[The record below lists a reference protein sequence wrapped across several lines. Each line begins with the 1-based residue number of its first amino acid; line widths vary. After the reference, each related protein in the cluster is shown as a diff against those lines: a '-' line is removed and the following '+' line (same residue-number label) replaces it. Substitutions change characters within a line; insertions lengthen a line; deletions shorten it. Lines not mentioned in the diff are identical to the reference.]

1 MTIFERWLR
10 YPQTV
15 RARRLFFQVHLWTG
29 IGVGLYVLAISIS
42 GSAVVFRN
50 ELLRKFNYPPP
61 TFTGPGQRLTPE
73 ELKQAAQRAFP
84 DFTVARVMEA
94 RDPGQAVVVWLE
106 RGEERQQR
114 YVHPY
119 TGADL
124 GNSLSLGYRVV
135 TWFIDLHDN
144 LLAGQTGRFFNGIG
158 SIFVTAL
165 ALTGAVLWWPGLKK
179 WRRSLWLDWKASGWG
194 FHWSLHSMLGFWFV
208 AFVLLWGISGI
219 YLAFPNPFDELV
231 EFLDPVEEASKV
243 PRLGDTAL
251 FWLTRLHF
259 GRWGRIPTKVLW
271 TIFGLVPAVL
281 FITGAYMWWNRAVTN
296 SLNNRNE
303 QTRPA
308 PTPAATL
315 EPKTPLTGSPA

>member
-1 MTIFERWLR
+1 MTLLERWLR

-29 IGVGLYVLAISIS
+29 IGVGLYVLLISIS
-42 GSAVVFRN
+42 GSVVVFRN
-50 ELLRKFNYPPP
+50 EMLRKFAYPPP
-61 TFTGPGQRLTPE
+61 KFTGPGQRLAPE
-73 ELKQAAQRAFP
+73 ELKQAAQRAHPEFVV
-84 DFTVARVMEA
+84 DRVMEA
-94 RDPGQAVVVWLE
+94 RDPDQAVVVWLV

-124 GNSLSLGYRVV
+124 GNSLSVGYRVV

-144 LLAGQTGRFFNGIG
+144 LLTGRTGRVVNGIG
-158 SIFVTAL
+158 GIFTTAL
-165 ALTGAVLWWPGLKK
+165 ALTGAIIWWPGIKK

-194 FHWSLHSMLGFWFV
+194 FHWSLHSMLGFWFI
-208 AFVLLWGISGI
+208 AFILLWGISGI

-231 EFLDPVEEASKV
+231 EFLDPVEQASKV

-259 GRWGRIPTKVLW
+259 GRWGGIPTKVLW
-271 TIFGLVPAVL
+271 TIFGLVPSVL
-281 FITGAYMWWNRAVTN
+281 FITGVYMWWNRAVRSSFD
-296 SLNNRNE
+296 SLNA
-303 QTRPA
+303 QPTPA
-308 PTPAATL
+308 PTSSVPL
-315 EPKTPLTGSPA
+315 EPKTPLTGTPA

>member
-1 MTIFERWLR
+1 MTLLGRWLR

-15 RARRLFFQVHLWTG
+15 RVRRALFQVHLWTG
-29 IGVGLYVLAISIS
+29 IGVGLYVLVISIS

-50 ELLRKFNYPPP
+50 ELLRKFSPPPP

-73 ELKQAAQRAFP
+73 ELKQAAERAFP
-84 DFTVARVMEA
+84 DLVVARVMEA
-94 RDPGQAVVVWLE
+94 RDPDQAVVVWLE

-124 GNSLSLGYRVV
+124 GNSLNVGYRVV

-144 LLAGQTGRFFNGIG
+144 LLAGRTGRVFNGIG
-158 SIFVTAL
+158 GIFVTAL
-165 ALTGAVLWWPGLKK
+165 ALTGAVLWWPGIRK
-179 WRRSLWLDWKASGWG
+179 WRRSLFLDWKASGVG

-219 YLAFPNPFDELV
+219 YLSFPNLFDELV
-231 EFLDPVEEASKV
+231 EFLDPIDQATKV

-251 FWLTRLHF
+251 YWLTRLHF

-281 FITGAYMWWNRAVTN
+281 FITGTLMWWSRAVSN
-296 SLNNRNE
+296 SLDNRKE
-303 QTRPA
+303 RA
-308 PTPAATL
+308 SAASTSSVPM
-315 EPKTPLTGSPA
+315 ETKTPLTGTPA